1 MDAPD
6 NSNHPKIVT
15 VKERQKALKKRWKKL
30 RQRMTSRFVNRMKE
44 SNLMVECLPG
54 VSSVPIMETRLFH
67 MKLVHIPLDT
77 AVDMIIFIGL
87 FNNCGFAHLK

>member
-44 SNLMVECLPG
+44 SSLTVECLSG
-54 VSSVPIMETRLFH
+54 VSSVPIMETLLFLIL
-67 MKLVHIPLDT
+67 LVHIPRDT
-77 AVDMIIFIGL
+77 AVDMIFFFIEL
-87 FNNCGFAHLK
+87 VPQ